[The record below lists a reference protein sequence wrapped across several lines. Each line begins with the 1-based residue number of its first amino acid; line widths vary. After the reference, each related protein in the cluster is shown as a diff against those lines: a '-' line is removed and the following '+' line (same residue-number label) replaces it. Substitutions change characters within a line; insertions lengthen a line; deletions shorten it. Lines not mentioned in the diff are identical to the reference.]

1 MSNRQTMSQS
11 AYIRA
16 VSGKSAPIT
25 ISNPPPSAG
34 VFRLN
39 TARTRKVQKEKE
51 KKMGWLKRKFAQWSR
66 EAWENSRCEEVYATD
81 TIRTHDGINGKSSVR
96 FTVYPASGGF
106 VIESYKQ
113 DRYKE
118 NDGPTL
124 TIVNH
129 GDELGKAVEHIIAM
143 EALRS

>member
-1 MSNRQTMSQS
+1 MSIGSANNTIAGSQY
-11 AYIRA
+11 AKVIRSTSP
-16 VSGKSAPIT
+16 VTIT
-25 ISNPPPSAG
+25 
-34 VFRLN
+34 
-39 TARTRKVQKEKE
+39 KVKKR
-51 KKMGWLKRKFAQWSR
+51 KKMGWFKRKFAQWSR
-66 EAWENSRCEEVYATD
+66 EAWENSRNEEVCD
-81 TIRTHDGINGKSSVR
+81 TTLRAHDSISGKSSVR

-118 NDGPTL
+118 HDGPTL

-129 GDELGKAVEHIIAM
+129 GEDLGKAVEHIIAV